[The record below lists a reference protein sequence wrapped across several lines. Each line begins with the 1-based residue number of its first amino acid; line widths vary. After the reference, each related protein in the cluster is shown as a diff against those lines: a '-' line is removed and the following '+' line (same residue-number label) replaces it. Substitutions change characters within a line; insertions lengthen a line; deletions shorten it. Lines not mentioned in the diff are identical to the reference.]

1 MAQQLRFLGVP
12 VYMNGQNYY
21 IPSLSTKDFREN
33 EQALIQDIEDETAT
47 QAFDRFIP
55 IIGLA
60 VRRNYPEVTDADLA
74 EWLDLHTFKLAIKA
88 TQDASGVEPVA
99 AGE

>member
-1 MAQQLRFLGVP
+1 MAQLKYLGVP

-21 IPSLSTKDFREN
+21 VPSLSTKDFRVHEATLS
-33 EQALIQDIEDETAT
+33 EVKKDESVVAM
-47 QAFDRFIP
+47 FDRFIP

-60 VRRNYPEVTDADLA
+60 IRRNYDVTDEQLG

-88 TQDASGVEPVA
+88 VQDASGMEPVA
-99 AGE
+99 TGE

>member
-1 MAQQLRFLGVP
+1 MAQLKFLGVP

-21 IPSLSTKDFREN
+21 IPSLATKDFREH
-33 EQALIQDIEDETAT
+33 EATLSEVVAGETVVAM
-47 QAFDRFIP
+47 FDRFIP

-60 VRRNYPEVTDADLA
+60 IRRNYPEVTNENLED
-74 EWLDLHTFKLAIKA
+74 WLDLHTFKLAIKA
-88 TQDASGVEPVA
+88 VQDASGMEPVS